1 MTETGILEYFERRYP
16 AVNDTCSRIKE
27 EMAKVRALT
36 LQGTGAAFL
45 VLGAGIS
52 AAMTVLFLELIVQS
66 VQKAFTRTSATE
78 SISRAFDM
86 RNCIDRDA
94 ESSFSKWD
102 TFDRKS
108 SAVESI

>member
-1 MTETGILEYFERRYP
+1 MLEYFERRYP

-36 LQGTGAAFL
+36 LQEAGAAFL
-45 VLGAGIS
+45 VLGAGVS
-52 AAMTVLFLELIVQS
+52 MSMTVLFLELIVQS
-66 VQKAFTRTSATE
+66 VQKSFTRTLATE

-86 RNCIDRDA
+86 RKCTDGGA

-102 TFDRKS
+102 TFDRKT
-108 SAVESI
+108 SAIESI